1 VDTVEKNTEGAF
13 VSWWLYGKNRPQK
26 YWRMNSLEDLLN
38 KSIPELSDIFV
49 RRQRRVPKGLLEAL
63 EVDRRQ
69 GAHQLAK
76 RIRERYREN
85 RSEGQRLH
93 FLLRFEIELWSQGYG
108 MIAGVDE
115 AGMAP
120 LAGPVVAGAV
130 ILPQNYKLRGL
141 NDSKKILDPE
151 KRDELAQQIK
161 QDALCWAAGIA
172 EVEEID
178 KINIY
183 HAGLLAMQ
191 RAVLGLSSTPDFI
204 LVDARKIPNCQTPQR
219 GIIRGDALSAS
230 IAAASIIAKTTRDAL
245 MLELDQI
252 YSGYG
257 LATHKGYPT
266 PEHCQALKTLG
277 ALPIHRRSFARVRAA
292 LGLDPIQTEL
302 YATEEVG
309 QDMQDFAG

>member
-1 VDTVEKNTEGAF
+1 M
-13 VSWWLYGKNRPQK
+13 S
-26 YWRMNSLEDLLN
+26 SLEDLLN
-38 KSIPELSDIFV
+38 KSIPELSELFV
-49 RRQRRVPKGLLEAL
+49 RRERRVPKGLLEAL
-63 EVDRRQ
+63 EVDKRQ
-69 GAHQLAK
+69 GAQQLAK
-76 RIRERYREN
+76 RIRGRYRDN

-151 KRDELAQQIK
+151 KRAELALQIK
-161 QDALCWAAGIA
+161 QDAVCWSVGIA
-172 EVEEID
+172 QVEEID

-191 RAVLGLSSTPDFI
+191 RAVQGLSAQPDFI
-204 LVDARKIPNCQTPQR
+204 LVDARRIPNTQTPQR

-230 IAAASIIAKTTRDAL
+230 IAAASIIAKTTRDAH
-245 MLELDQI
+245 MLEMDQL

-257 LATHKGYPT
+257 LASHKGYPT
-266 PEHCQALKTLG
+266 PEHCRVLRDLG
-277 ALPIHRRSFARVRAA
+277 ALPIHRRSFARVRQA
-292 LGLDPIQTEL
+292 LGLDPIQPDL
-302 YATEEVG
+302 FATGSEEKLVVEE
-309 QDMQDFAG
+309 MTMETSA

>member
-1 VDTVEKNTEGAF
+1 MG
-13 VSWWLYGKNRPQK
+13 
-26 YWRMNSLEDLLN
+26 SLEDLLN
-38 KSIPELSDIFV
+38 KSIPELSKLFAE
-49 RRQRRVPKGLLEAL
+49 RRRPVPKGLLEAL
-63 EVDRRQ
+63 DVDRRQ
-69 GAHQLAK
+69 GAQQLAK
-76 RIRERYREN
+76 RIRGRYREN

-93 FLLRFEIELWSQGYG
+93 FLLRFEIELWADGYG
-108 MIAGVDE
+108 FVAGVDE

-151 KRDELAQQIK
+151 KRDELAVQIK
-161 QDALCWAAGIA
+161 QDAVCWSAGFA

-191 RAVLGLSSTPDFI
+191 RAVQGLTSQPDFI
-204 LVDARKIPNCQTPQR
+204 LVDARRIPNCQTPQR

-230 IAAASIIAKTTRDAL
+230 IAAASIIAKTTRDAH
-245 MLELDQI
+245 MMEMDQL

-266 PEHCQALKTLG
+266 PEHCRALKSLG
-277 ALPIHRRSFARVRAA
+277 ALPIHRRSFARVREA
-292 LGLDPIQTEL
+292 LGLDPIQSEL
-302 YATEEVG
+302 FPSDEV
-309 QDMQDFAG
+309 AASEIALETSA